1 MRAIDALAVTLRAG
15 NKRVAVDPAVLVG
28 DLLEDGDGRVLGA
41 LDGAHKL
48 AGLVERLHGAGIEP
62 GVASTESDHGERAVL
77 EVHPVEVGDLEL
89 AARGGCDPLRAL
101 CHVARVEVE
110 AGDGVGALRA
120 LRLLL
125 DGDRAAVLVELHHA
139 EALRVV
145 HVVAEDGGEALPR
158 VRDGAAEVPA
168 EAVAEEDVV
177 AEHEGAGLARDE
189 ALADEEGLG
198 EAVRR
203 GLLGVGERD
212 AEVGTVA
219 QQALE
224 VGQVRRR
231 RDDEDVADA
240 RHHEDGERV
249 VDHGLVVDRQ
259 QLLAGHERER
269 VQAGA
274 RSAREDDAFHAKPF
288 VREAMKTVLIIAASR
303 PPVHLARNKSGF
315 LDNPTISE
323 DSRIACG
330 LPRGSAC
337 QAYRACDNPYALIIG
352 PALQFVI

>member
-1 MRAIDALAVTLRAG
+1 M
-15 NKRVAVDPAVLVG
+15 
-28 DLLEDGDGRVLGA
+28 
-41 LDGAHKL
+41 
-48 AGLVERLHGAGIEP
+48 
-62 GVASTESDHGERAVL
+62 
-77 EVHPVEVGDLEL
+77 
-89 AARGGCDPLRAL
+89 
-101 CHVARVEVE
+101 
-110 AGDGVGALRA
+110 

-125 DGDRAAVLVELHHA
+125 NGDRTAVLVELHDA
-139 EALRVV
+139 KALWVV
-145 HVVAEDGGEALPR
+145 HVVAEDGGEPLPR
-158 VRDGAAEVPA
+158 VRDGAAEMPA

-189 ALADEEGLG
+189 ILADEEGLG

-240 RHHEDGERV
+240 RHHEDRKRV

-269 VQAGA
+269 VQARA

-288 VREAMKTVLIIAASR
+288 VGL
-303 PPVHLARNKSGF
+303 LRNS
-315 LDNPTISE
+315 
-323 DSRIACG
+323 
-330 LPRGSAC
+330 
-337 QAYRACDNPYALIIG
+337 YR
-352 PALQFVI
+352 

>member
-1 MRAIDALAVTLRAG
+1 M
-15 NKRVAVDPAVLVG
+15 
-28 DLLEDGDGRVLGA
+28 
-41 LDGAHKL
+41 
-48 AGLVERLHGAGIEP
+48 
-62 GVASTESDHGERAVL
+62 
-77 EVHPVEVGDLEL
+77 
-89 AARGGCDPLRAL
+89 
-101 CHVARVEVE
+101 
-110 AGDGVGALRA
+110 
-120 LRLLL
+120 
-125 DGDRAAVLVELHHA
+125 
-139 EALRVV
+139 
-145 HVVAEDGGEALPR
+145 VAEDGGEALPR
-158 VRDGAAEVPA
+158 VRDGAAEVTA

-177 AEHEGAGLARDE
+177 TEHEGAGLARDE
-189 ALADEEGLG
+189 VFADEEGLG

-212 AEVGTVA
+212 AEVGAVA

-231 RDDEDVADA
+231 RDDEDVSDA
-240 RHHEDGERV
+240 RHHEDRERV

-269 VQAGA
+269 VQARA
-274 RSAREDDAFHAKPF
+274 RAAGKDDAFHAKPF

-303 PPVHLARNKSGF
+303 PPVHLTRNKSGF

-337 QAYRACDNPYALIIG
+337 
-352 PALQFVI
+352 